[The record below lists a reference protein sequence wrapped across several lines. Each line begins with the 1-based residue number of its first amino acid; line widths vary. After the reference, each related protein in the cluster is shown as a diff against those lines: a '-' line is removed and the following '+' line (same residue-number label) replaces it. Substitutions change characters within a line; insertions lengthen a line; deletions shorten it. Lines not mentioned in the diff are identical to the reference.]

1 MPHLVRQRETFAA
14 FLRENRNYFRFVASH
29 QDVRLRAFR
38 WVAGGATGDMPPPL
52 RYPDDVMLTLSDQVS
67 PEVEIFDAVA
77 VAAELERLT
86 HVHAGNER
94 ELRLAVS
101 RQLKAALARG
111 RAAVERLLIADR
123 HGRRCAER
131 LSLMQ
136 DEIIRLL
143 FEFAI
148 KHLYPAQ
155 NPSEAER
162 MAIVATGGYGRGVL
176 AAGSD
181 IDLLFLLPYKQT
193 AWGESVAETILYC
206 LWDMGLKVGHATRS
220 VNECIRQAKADMTIR
235 TSVLEARYLLG
246 DHKLYGELV
255 ARFDKEV
262 VQGTAAEFVAAKL
275 AEREERHRRAGQSRY
290 LVEPNVKDGKGG
302 QRDLHT
308 LYWIAKYVY
317 RVREREELI
326 AHGVYDP
333 REYRRFRRCGDF
345 LWAVRCHMHFLT
357 GRAEERLSFAI
368 QREIAVRLAY
378 TEHPGL
384 RDVERFMKH
393 YFLIAK
399 DVGDL
404 TAILCAKLE
413 DSQAKAMPVLSRMMA
428 KFRPRARHTLSE
440 TEDFVV
446 DYNRINVADENVFKR
461 DPVNLIRIFHLA
473 QKYNLA
479 FHPDAMHLATRS
491 LKLIDQTLR
500 ENEEANRLFLQIL
513 TSKNDGETVL
523 RRMNEAGVLGQF
535 VPAFGR
541 IVAMMQFN
549 MYHHYTV
556 DEHLLRCIGVLADIE
571 AARTEDT
578 KLANE
583 LMRSIQPRHRELLYV
598 TLFLHDIAKGRIED
612 HSIAGAR
619 VARNLCPRLGFSP
632 AETETVAWL
641 IEVHLVM
648 STVAQSRD
656 LSDRMTI
663 ENFSAVVQS
672 VERLK
677 LLTILTA
684 ADIKA
689 VGPGVW
695 NGWKAQLIR
704 TLYYETEPV
713 LTGGFSEVNRAQRV
727 AVAQAE
733 FRGELADWTAAE
745 VDAYIAL
752 HYPAYWL
759 KVDLPQKIAHARF
772 LRSAAQAGRS
782 LATSASFPAARG
794 VTELTVL
801 APDHPWLLSI
811 IAGACAVAGANIV
824 DAQIFTTTDGR
835 ALDTISVSREFE
847 LDDDEARRAARIT
860 DSIEKALRGDLKLPE
875 VVAKRASAKA
885 RLKAF
890 AVPSEVTIN
899 NGWSNRYTMVEVTG
913 LDRPG
918 LLFEL
923 TATLSKLSL
932 NIASAHVATFGERV
946 VDVFYI
952 TDLFGAKITSAT
964 RQATIKRALIA
975 LLAPASTMA
984 ERPAKGAA
992 AG

>member
-1 MPHLVRQRETFAA
+1 MRRIRYDT
-14 FLRENRNYFRFVASH
+14 
-29 QDVRLRAFR
+29 
-38 WVAGGATGDMPPPL
+38 PPAL
-52 RYPDDVMLTLSDQVS
+52 RYPHATMLTLSDQVS
-67 PEVEIFDAVA
+67 PEAEIFDAVA
-77 VAAELERLT
+77 IAADLERLSD
-86 HVHAGNER
+86 VHAGNER

-101 RQLKAALARG
+101 RLLKAALADG
-111 RAAVERLLIADR
+111 RAVAERLLIADR

-131 LSLMQ
+131 LAVMQ

-206 LWDMGLKVGHATRS
+206 LWDMVLKVGHATRS

-235 TSVLEARYLLG
+235 TSLLEARYLLG
-246 DHKLYGELV
+246 DHKLYDDLMT
-255 ARFDKEV
+255 RFDKEI

-357 GRAEERLSFAI
+357 GRAEERLSFDI
-368 QREIAVRLAY
+368 QREIAVRLGY

-413 DSQAKAMPVLSRMMA
+413 ESQAKPMPVLSRMMA
-428 KFRPRARHTLSE
+428 RLRPRTRPTLSE
-440 TEDFVV
+440 SDDFVIEN
-446 DYNRINVADENVFKR
+446 NRINVADQNVFSH

-473 QKYNLA
+473 QRYNLA

-491 LKLIDQTLR
+491 LKLIDQGLR
-500 ENEEANRLFLQIL
+500 DHPEANRLFLEIL
-513 TSKNDGETVL
+513 TSKNDAETVL
-523 RRMNEAGVLGQF
+523 RRMNEAGVLGRF
-535 VPAFGR
+535 IPAFGR

-556 DEHLLRCIGVLADIE
+556 DEHLVRCIGVLSDIE
-571 AARTEDT
+571 AGRSDDARFAT
-578 KLANE
+578 E
-583 LMRSIQPRHRELLYV
+583 LMRTIQPRHRDLLYV
-598 TLFLHDIAKGRIED
+598 ALFLHDIAKGRIED

-619 VARNLCPRLGFSP
+619 VARALCPRLGFSP
-632 AETETVAWL
+632 AETETMAWL
-641 IEVHLVM
+641 VEVHLVM
-648 STVAQSRD
+648 SMLAQSRD

-663 ENFSAVVQS
+663 ENFAAVMQP
-672 VERLK
+672 VERMK
-677 LLTILTA
+677 LLAILTA

-759 KVDLPQKIAHARF
+759 KVDLPHQVAHARF
-772 LRSAAQAGRS
+772 LRSAAQEGKS
-782 LATSASFPAARG
+782 LATSVSFPAARG

-847 LDDDEARRAARIT
+847 FDADEARRAARIT

-875 VVAKRASAKA
+875 VVAKRETAKA

-890 AVPSEVTIN
+890 AVPPEVTVN

-923 TATLSKLSL
+923 TATLSKLNL

-946 VDVFYI
+946 VDVFYV

-975 LLAPASTMA
+975 LLSPAPA
-984 ERPAKGAA
+984 EVEKRAKGAA

>member
-1 MPHLVRQRETFAA
+1 MGSANPNGAMLSPVIAPPAGFAE
-14 FLRENRNYFRFVASH
+14 L
-29 QDVRLRAFR
+29 
-38 WVAGGATGDMPPPL
+38 
-52 RYPDDVMLTLSDQVS
+52 
-67 PEVEIFDAVA
+67 FDAA
-77 VAAELERLT
+77 SVAAELDRLPELNT
-86 HVHAGNER
+86 GQGP
-94 ELRLAVS
+94 ELRNAVA
-101 RQLKAALARG
+101 QCLKAAVTRG
-111 RAAVERLLIADR
+111 RAAAERMLLRDR
-123 HGRRCAER
+123 RGRLCAER
-131 LSLMQ
+131 LSYMQ
-136 DEIIRLL
+136 DEVIRLL
-143 FEFAI
+143 FEFTQ
-148 KHLYPAQ
+148 KHLYPVQ
-155 NPSEAER
+155 NPSEAEQI
-162 MAIVATGGYGRGVL
+162 AIVATGGYGRGIL
-176 AAGSD
+176 APGSD
-181 IDLLFLLPYKQT
+181 IDLLFLLPYKRT
-193 AWGESVAETILYC
+193 AWGEQIAEVILLC

-220 VNECIRQAKADMTIR
+220 INECIRQSKADMTIR
-235 TSVLEARYLLG
+235 TAILEARFLLG
-246 DHKLYGELV
+246 ERKLHDELMV
-255 ARFDKEV
+255 RFDKEV

-275 AEREERHRRAGQSRY
+275 AEREEHHRRAGQSRY

-302 QRDLHT
+302 LRDLHT

-326 AHGVYDP
+326 ALGVYDP

-357 GRAEERLSFAI
+357 GRAEERLSFDI
-368 QREIAVRLAY
+368 QREIAVRLGY

-384 RDVERFMKH
+384 REVERFMKH

-413 DSQAKAMPVLSRMMA
+413 DSHAKAMPVLSRMMA
-428 KFRPRARHTLSE
+428 KFRPRARHTLSDS
-440 TEDFVV
+440 EDFVV

-491 LKLIDQTLR
+491 LKLIDQSLR
-500 ENEEANRLFLQIL
+500 DNEEANRLFLEIL
-513 TSKNDGETVL
+513 TSKNDAETVL

-619 VARNLCPRLGFSP
+619 IARNLCPRLGFSP

-641 IEVHLVM
+641 IEVHLMM

-733 FRGELADWTAAE
+733 FRGELADWTADE

-759 KVDLPQKIAHARF
+759 KVDLPHKLAHAQF
-772 LRSAAQAGRS
+772 LRSAAQAEKS
-782 LATSASFPAARG
+782 LATTVSFAAARG

-835 ALDTISVSREFE
+835 ALDTISISREFE
-847 LDDDEARRAARIT
+847 LDTDEARRAARVT
-860 DSIEKALRGDLKLPE
+860 DSIERALRGDLKLPE
-875 VVAKRASAKA
+875 VVAKRETEKT

-890 AVPSEVTIN
+890 AVLPEVTIN
-899 NGWSNRYTMVEVTG
+899 NGWSTRYTMVEGTD
-913 LDRPG
+913 LARPG

-932 NIASAHVATFGERV
+932 NIGSAHVATFGERV
-946 VDVFYI
+946 VDVFYV
-952 TDLFGAKITSAT
+952 TDLFGAKITSPT
-964 RQATIKRALIA
+964 RQATIKRALIS
-975 LLAPASTMA
+975 LLSPAPATA
-984 ERPAKGAA
+984 AKPAKTAA
-992 AG
+992 VG

>member
-1 MPHLVRQRETFAA
+1 MLNVPAPVPSPAPAGFA
-14 FLRENRNYFRFVASH
+14 
-29 QDVRLRAFR
+29 
-38 WVAGGATGDMPPPL
+38 
-52 RYPDDVMLTLSDQVS
+52 
-67 PEVEIFDAVA
+67 EIFDAA
-77 VAAELERLT
+77 EAAAELARLPKL
-86 HVHAGNER
+86 HAGHER
-94 ELRLAVS
+94 ELRTAVS
-101 RQLKAALARG
+101 RQLRTALTHG
-111 RAAVERLLIADR
+111 RVTAERLLIADR
-123 HGRRCAER
+123 HGRRCAQR
-131 LSLMQ
+131 LCFMQ
-136 DEIIRLL
+136 DEIIRIL
-143 FEFAI
+143 FEFAQ
-148 KHLYPAQ
+148 KHLYPAE

-235 TSVLEARYLLG
+235 TSLLEARYLLG
-246 DHKLYGELV
+246 DHKLYDELV
-255 ARFDKEV
+255 ARFDKEI

-357 GRAEERLSFAI
+357 GQAEERLSFDI
-368 QREIAVRLAY
+368 QREIAVRLGY

-404 TAILCAKLE
+404 TAILCAELE
-413 DSQAKAMPVLSRMMA
+413 DSQAKPMPVLSRMMA
-428 KFRPRARHTLSE
+428 KFRPRARHSLSE

-446 DYNRINVADENVFKR
+446 DYNRITVADENVFKR

-491 LKLIDQTLR
+491 LKLIDQSLR
-500 ENEEANRLFLQIL
+500 DNEEANRLFLEIL
-513 TSKNDGETVL
+513 TSKNDAETVL

-556 DEHLLRCIGVLADIE
+556 DEHLVRCIGALSDIE

-641 IEVHLVM
+641 IEVHLLM

-663 ENFSAVVQS
+663 ENFSAAVQS

-745 VDAYIAL
+745 VDAYLAL
-752 HYPAYWL
+752 QYPAYWL

-772 LRSAAQAGRS
+772 LRSAAQAGKL
-782 LATSASFPAARG
+782 LATSVSFPAARG

-835 ALDTISVSREFE
+835 ALDTIALSREFE
-847 LDDDEARRAARIT
+847 LDDDEARRAARVT

-875 VVAKRASAKA
+875 VVAKRETAKA
-885 RLKAF
+885 RLNAF
-890 AVPSEVTIN
+890 ALLPEANIN
-899 NGWSNRYTMVEVTG
+899 NGWSSRYTMVEVTG

-923 TATLSKLSL
+923 TRALSKLSL
-932 NIASAHVATFGERV
+932 NIGSAHVATFGERV
-946 VDVFYI
+946 VDVFYV
-952 TDLFGAKITSAT
+952 TDLFGAKITSPT
-964 RQATIKRALIA
+964 RQATIKRALIS
-975 LLAPASTMA
+975 LLSHAPATA
-984 ERPAKGAA
+984 AKPAKTAA
-992 AG
+992 VG